1 MINFSTLL
9 TTDADDSVEDIDVG
23 AIDEEEVAAGAVVV
37 GAVVFTIFG
46 VKGVVLMFGVELI
59 ITGCV
64 VGNGTF

>member
-9 TTDADDSVEDIDVG
+9 PTDADDSVEGVDVG

-37 GAVVFTIFG
+37 GAVEFTIF
-46 VKGVVLMFGVELI
+46 VLMFGVELI